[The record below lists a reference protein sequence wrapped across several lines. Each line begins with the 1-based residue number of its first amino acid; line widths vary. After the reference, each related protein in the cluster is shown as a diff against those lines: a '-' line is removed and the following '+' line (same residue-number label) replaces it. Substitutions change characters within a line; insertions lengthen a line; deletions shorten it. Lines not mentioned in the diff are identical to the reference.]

1 MSEPSKREQIVK
13 EVIRLNK
20 LASELQSSINRLE
33 AIYLESEST
42 DDEGVP
48 DPFELQDGTIHKG
61 TVVVI
66 KRRRRQPLS
75 LEKYAEVLE
84 VTSPIRTLVQSQYSK
99 PVCIA
104 NTEFE
109 IATTKQ
115 AFRYLESCAES

>member
-20 LASELQSSINRLE
+20 LVSELQSSINRLE
-33 AIYLESEST
+33 AIYHESEST

-48 DPFELQDGTIHKG
+48 NPFDLQDGTIHKG

-66 KRRRRQPLS
+66 KRRSRQLLS

-84 VTSPIRTLVQSQYSK
+84 VTSPIHTLVQSQYSQ
-99 PVCIA
+99 PVCVA
-104 NTEFE
+104 NTEFQ
-109 IATTKQ
+109 IATFKQ
-115 AFRYLESCAES
+115 ACRYLDSCAES